1 LASYKWIIPG
11 VLATSRMPTMSEVSE
26 LASLFKSIVILA
38 EDHEL
43 WYNPDLLEGMG
54 VRVFHKPI
62 PDYTAP
68 NIIDLHELVEYID
81 VCEKPTLVH
90 CTGGRGRSGTIAVA
104 YLMFSQGLS
113 YREALYR
120 ARSIEPRFVETPLQ
134 HRVLRLYDMLLK
146 TTPRKLL
153 SRAIEIG
160 RNTPLAHG
168 GVLFGRGVRHAGRV
182 LELCI
187 ELVEGFRET
196 GLMDLSVEYERALYT
211 AAILHDIGVSML
223 KPGEPDDKHREYSCE
238 LIMKHSG
245 ELDEACS
252 CSVGVKAALI
262 ARLHGGEDP
271 IPPSLDHGTIAAIG
285 FLRIA
290 DGLDYTLNQ
299 VVLGL
304 EVEKSS
310 EGARIKIYCDEGK
323 PGCMWNIERANMK
336 KQLMESTLKRRITI
350 EVYT

>member
-1 LASYKWIIPG
+1 MASYKWIIPG
-11 VLATSRMPTMSEVSE
+11 VLATSRMPTMSEVGE
-26 LASLFKSIVILA
+26 LASLFKSIVVLA

-43 WYNPDLLEGMG
+43 WYNLDLLESMG

-68 NIIDLHELVEYID
+68 NIIDLHELVEYIET
-81 VCEKPTLVH
+81 CEKPVLVH

-104 YLMFSQGLS
+104 YLMSSQSLS
-113 YREALYR
+113 YREALHR

-134 HRVLRLYDMLLK
+134 HRVLRLYDELLR

-153 SRAIEIG
+153 SRAMEIG

-168 GVLFGRGVRHAGRV
+168 GVLFGRGVGHAGKV

-196 GLMDLSVEYERALYT
+196 GLLDLSVEYERALYV
-211 AAILHDIGVSML
+211 AAILHDIGVSIL
-223 KPGEPDDKHREYSCE
+223 KPGEPDDKHREYSYE
-238 LIMKHSG
+238 LIMKHSS
-245 ELDEACS
+245 ELDEACG
-252 CSVGVKAALI
+252 CSVGVKAAII
-262 ARLHGGEDP
+262 AGLHGGEDP
-271 IPPSLDHGTIAAIG
+271 IPPSLDHEAVAAIG
-285 FLRIA
+285 ILRIA

-304 EVEKSS
+304 EVEESS
-310 EGARIKIYCDEGK
+310 EGARIKVYCDERK
-323 PGCMWNIERANMK
+323 PGCTWSIERANVK
-336 KQLMESTLKRRITI
+336 KQLLESTLKRRITF
-350 EVYT
+350 EVPT